1 MEEDEVHDQLEMNL
15 NSQSEGQ
22 SEGEKYQWKEGD
34 PPTPRIKWP
43 TAASKK

>member
-15 NSQSEGQ
+15 NSQ